1 MNESKES
8 NGHQTRNAKTNQKV
22 GADVAP
28 AYMAAPKPP
37 DEEARLAALRHY
49 EILDT
54 DPEPAF
60 DDLTLLAS
68 HICGTPMS
76 LVSLIDEE
84 RQWFKSKVGIEGSE
98 SPRDTAFCAHA
109 ILGRDTFEV
118 PDAAQDERFAGNPFV
133 TEAPNIRFYAGA
145 PLVTDEGR
153 ALGTLC
159 VIDHEPRHLSD
170 EQREALS
177 ALGRQV
183 IAQLELRRK
192 LRDLKQAIEARDRVE
207 AEKAV
212 QDAEIARDLRFAR
225 EFQQSMMPNTYP
237 QVPDAPS
244 VSNAPSASDALS
256 APLRL
261 NFHHIYRPTLSLGGD
276 FFDVIKL
283 SEHRAGIFMADVMGH
298 GARSALMTA
307 ILRALL
313 REAAH
318 ATDDP
323 AQLLAQMNQRFFDN
337 VQGSRQFVFASA
349 FYLILDTQTAT
360 ASYACAGHPPPLLA
374 NRGER
379 STEYLS
385 LMADGKTHC
394 EDEHPAEGSALGLE
408 RESVYSGCSR
418 PIAAGDVF
426 MLFTDGVVEAPD
438 ADGDEF
444 GEERLLQTVRDNFEQ
459 DAGGLSRSVESAV
472 LDFTG
477 ATVLPDDLCIITVEV
492 GAANAAAVIR
502 NVEA

>member
-1 MNESKES
+1 MNKS
-8 NGHQTRNAKTNQKV
+8 NGQQASGAETTKQKI
-22 GADVAP
+22 GAAAP
-28 AYMAAPKPP
+28 GYMAAPKPP

-60 DDLTLLAS
+60 DDLTMLAS

-76 LVSLIDEE
+76 LVSLIDED
-84 RQWFKSKVGIEGSE
+84 RQWFKSKVGIEGTQT
-98 SPRDTAFCAHA
+98 PRELAFCAHA
-109 ILGRDTFEV
+109 ILGRELFEV
-118 PDAAQDERFAGNPFV
+118 PDAEHDERFVAHPAV
-133 TEAPNIRFYAGA
+133 TAAPNIRFYAGA

-159 VIDHEPRHLSD
+159 VIDREPRHLSE

-192 LRDLKQAIEARDRVE
+192 LRDLKQAIAARDKVE
-207 AEKAV
+207 AAKAA

-225 EFQQSMMPNTYP
+225 EFQQSLMPHSYP
-237 QVPDAPS
+237 EVPDAP
-244 VSNAPSASDALS
+244 AASGTPAV
-256 APLRL
+256 PLRL

-318 ATDDP
+318 QTDDP
-323 AQLLAQMNQRFFDN
+323 AQLLAQMNRRFFDN
-337 VQGSRQFVFASA
+337 VQTSRQFVFASA

-360 ASYACAGHPPPLLA
+360 ATYACAGHPPPLLA

-379 STEYLS
+379 STEFLS
-385 LMADGKTHC
+385 LTTDGKTRC
-394 EDEHPAEGSALGLE
+394 EGEHPAEGSALGLE
-408 RESVYSGCSR
+408 RDSVYTGCSR

-438 ADGDEF
+438 AEGEEF
-444 GEERLLQTVRDNFEQ
+444 GEERLLQTVRDNFAQ
-459 DAGGLSRSVESAV
+459 DVGGLSRSVEQAV
-472 LDFTG
+472 LDFSG

-492 GAANAAAVIR
+492 VAANAEAV
-502 NVEA
+502 VGSAKD